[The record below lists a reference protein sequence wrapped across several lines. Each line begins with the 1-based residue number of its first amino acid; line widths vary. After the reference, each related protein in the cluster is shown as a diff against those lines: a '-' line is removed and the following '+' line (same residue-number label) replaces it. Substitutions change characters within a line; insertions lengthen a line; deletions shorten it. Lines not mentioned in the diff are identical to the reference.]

1 LRDGSQ
7 AVHRRLTRLQV
18 LEQAHAHG
26 ECATLVSGCSRE
38 STGQGGV
45 VVRRRFLFDLHTHT
59 LVEKNFVLVLVVTGH
74 LCPRVARFGW
84 VAAKAAVMDFAF
96 DLKTVRFWGR
106 SWLLGADGRC
116 EAKGSTGKEER
127 FEHVESWV
135 SVELVHFKEFVIF
148 IFNFIGV
155 LKSSSTS
162 KNDSYKAYLDDLR
175 SFLVKAKKHLAVAM
189 V

>member
-1 LRDGSQ
+1 
-7 AVHRRLTRLQV
+7 
-18 LEQAHAHG
+18 
-26 ECATLVSGCSRE
+26 
-38 STGQGGV
+38 
-45 VVRRRFLFDLHTHT
+45 LFDLHIHT

-84 VAAKAAVMDFAF
+84 VAAKAAVMDLAF

-106 SWLLGADGRC
+106 GWLLGAYGRC
-116 EAKGSTGKEER
+116 EAKGSTGKKER

-135 SVELVHFKEFVIF
+135 SVEAVYFKKFVIF

-162 KNDSYKAYLDDLR
+162 KNDPYKAYLDDLR

>member
-1 LRDGSQ
+1 L
-7 AVHRRLTRLQV
+7 AWHQV
-18 LEQAHAHG
+18 LEQAHAQC
-26 ECATLVSGCSRE
+26 EFAALVSGRSRE
-38 STGQGGV
+38 PTGQCGV
-45 VVRRRFLFDLHTHT
+45 VVRRRFLFDLHVHT
-59 LVEKNFVLVLVVTGH
+59 LVEKNFVVVLVVTGH
-74 LCPRVARFGW
+74 LCPRVARLGR
-84 VAAKAAVMDFAF
+84 VAAKAAVVDFAF
-96 DLKTVRFWGR
+96 DLKVVRFWGR